1 MDVTLTAIAK
11 SPKMRAES
19 TPMAVREQ
27 LDAMYLAHHVVI
39 WRTLRRIGFSS
50 EAAADSAQQAYLIA
64 VDRLADIRA
73 GSEKAFLF
81 ATAIKLAKTVERKH
95 RRVDLVEDIE
105 DRRTVPS
112 DDSATDRQMALQLLE
127 KVLRPMEGDLV
138 HVFVLFEI
146 EGFSSPEI
154 AEILE
159 IPLGT
164 VASRLRR
171 ARNAF
176 REGAARLERQARANM
191 VEIEGGQ
198 S

>member
-1 MDVTLTAIAK
+1 MNVTLSLVAK
-11 SPKMRAES
+11 SLEKAPES
-19 TPMAVREQ
+19 VPMAVREQ

-81 ATAIKLAKTVERKH
+81 ATAIKLAKTVERKL
-95 RRVDLVEDIE
+95 RRIDLVEDIE
-105 DRRTVPS
+105 QQRAATIE
-112 DDSATDRQMALQLLE
+112 DSATDRQMALQLLE
-127 KVLRPMEGDLV
+127 KVLRPMESDLV
-138 HVFVLFEI
+138 HVFVLF
-146 EGFSSPEI
+146 
-154 AEILE
+154 E

-171 ARNAF
+171 ARSAF
-176 REGAARLERQARANM
+176 REGAARLERQTRGNM
-191 VEIEGGQ
+191 LDVEGDQ

>member
-1 MDVTLTAIAK
+1 MDVTLTVVAK
-11 SPKMRAES
+11 SPEIGSES

-39 WRTLRRIGFSS
+39 WRTLRRIGFSA

-81 ATAIKLAKTVERKH
+81 ATAIKLAKTVERKL

-105 DRRTVPS
+105 ERRS
-112 DDSATDRQMALQLLE
+112 DANEDSATDRQMALQLLE
-127 KVLRPMEGDLV
+127 RVLRPMEGDLV

-171 ARNAF
+171 ARSAF
-176 REGAARLERQARANM
+176 REGAARLERQTLANM

-198 S
+198 A

>member
-1 MDVTLTAIAK
+1 
-11 SPKMRAES
+11 
-19 TPMAVREQ
+19 
-27 LDAMYLAHHVVI
+27 
-39 WRTLRRIGFSS
+39 
-50 EAAADSAQQAYLIA
+50 
-64 VDRLADIRA
+64 
-73 GSEKAFLF
+73 EKAFLF

-95 RRVDLVEDIE
+95 RRIDLVEDIE
-105 DRRTVPS
+105 ERRS
-112 DDSATDRQMALQLLE
+112 GGSEESATDRQMALQLLE
-127 KVLRPMEGDLV
+127 RVLRPMESDLV

-154 AEILE
+154 AEIID

-191 VEIEGGQ
+191 
-198 S
+198 